1 MAHRSR
7 VRARTAFAQGHRT
20 LFGRRRG
27 YPCPASVPVVGRP
40 TGRADESSGRVR
52 HPQARSTYRLDAG
65 RCLARSRHW
74 VGRGGLQRGCVHLVI
89 VHFVIGRG
97 GLQRGCARCG
107 RSGRSARHGADVRRA
122 AARHGAAAAAA
133 AALLE
138 RGGCNAPDR
147 GRQHAIQCDRRQL
160 DAHRSLRR
168 PDVQPL
174 DAPAHGARESQ
185 SGAAGAPC

>member
-40 TGRADESSGRVR
+40 TGRADEFSGRVR
-52 HPQARSTYRLDAG
+52 HPQAHPTYRLDAG

-74 VGRGGLQRGCVHLVI
+74 VGRGGLQRGC
-89 VHFVIGRG
+89 
-97 GLQRGCARCG
+97 ARCG
-107 RSGRSARHGADVRRA
+107 RSGQSARHGTDARRA
-122 AARHGAAAAAA
+122 AAAAAA